1 MLKLQRYGFLQ
12 SRKICRKD
20 TFLNSNSFLP
30 LPGRES
36 GGAKGIEIRKE
47 GERVFKGE
55 GVTIKDKTIPLEDAG
70 IILNGLCDFVQGV
83 YDLKMYH
90 VKMQRQFLQEKGM
103 TQEELKDI
111 EANAPDQY
119 ALIKAEAKTWL
130 KGQKGFMPNLPRL
143 EKITEKPAR

>member
-1 MLKLQRYGFLQ
+1 M
-12 SRKICRKD
+12 
-20 TFLNSNSFLP
+20 
-30 LPGRES
+30 
-36 GGAKGIEIRKE
+36 
-47 GERVFKGE
+47 FKGE

-119 ALIKAEAKTWL
+119 AIIKAEAKAWL
-130 KGQKGFMPNLPRL
+130 KGQAEFIPSLPRL
-143 EKITEKPAR
+143 EKITEKPQATTQG